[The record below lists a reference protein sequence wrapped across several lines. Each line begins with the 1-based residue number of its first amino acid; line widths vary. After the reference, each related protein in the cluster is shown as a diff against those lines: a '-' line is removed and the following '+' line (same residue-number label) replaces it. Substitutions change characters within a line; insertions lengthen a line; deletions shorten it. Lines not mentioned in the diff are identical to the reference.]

1 MLFTEASRQPLE
13 RVRVRVWGWE
23 KPEVDSHSVVLSRIA
38 AYIDLAW
45 RSGLH
50 PDDIV
55 DDICDKFPAYFEDG
69 ELEVKGGIATI
80 VLAPTS

>member
-1 MLFTEASRQPLE
+1 MIDDVVRQPLE
-13 RVRVRVWGWE
+13 VVRVRVWGWE
-23 KPEVDSHSVVLSRIA
+23 KLECDSHSVVLNRIT

-45 RSGLH
+45 RAGLKK
-50 PDDIV
+50 DDIV

-69 ELEVKGGIATI
+69 ELEVKCGIATI